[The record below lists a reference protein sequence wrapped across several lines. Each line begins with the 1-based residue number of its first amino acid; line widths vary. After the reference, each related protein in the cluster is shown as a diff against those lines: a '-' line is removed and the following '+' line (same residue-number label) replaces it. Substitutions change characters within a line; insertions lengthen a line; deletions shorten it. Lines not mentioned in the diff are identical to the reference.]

1 MESLKNKNTEFKI
14 KIQKRN
20 LESYFF
26 LIFLSSKLLSF
37 YFFLSMVIIPDQIK
51 QSRKLK
57 YRRNLRVQLLRKY
70 PTLKSKCAL
79 RRLRKMNPAV
89 VLLRRKL
96 NSLKRDCFNIRA
108 LSQSLELLFW
118 ISCNPEPQISIFTFN
133 LRVENYKNYTFPYLY
148 FSYSYP
154 SKSSFQPITW
164 TMRGIE

>member
-26 LIFLSSKLLSF
+26 IFLSSKLLSLS
-37 YFFLSMVIIPDQIK
+37 FFLSMIIIPDQIK

-57 YRRNLRVQLLRKY
+57 YRRHLRVQLLRKY
-70 PTLKSKCAL
+70 PTLTSKCAL
-79 RRLRKMNPAV
+79 RLRRMNPAV

-108 LSQSLELLFW
+108 WSQSWELLFW
-118 ISCNPEPQISIFTFN
+118 ISRNPDSLISISTFN
-133 LRVENYKNYTFPYLY
+133 LRVKGNYKNYTFPYLY

-154 SKSSFQPITW
+154 SKSSFQPIT
-164 TMRGIE
+164 